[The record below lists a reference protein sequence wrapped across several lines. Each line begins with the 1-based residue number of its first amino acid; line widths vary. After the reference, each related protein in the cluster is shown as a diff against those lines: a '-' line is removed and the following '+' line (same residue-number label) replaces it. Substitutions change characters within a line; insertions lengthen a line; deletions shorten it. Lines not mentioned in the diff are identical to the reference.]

1 MFIPTAFALLALAR
15 SVLAETVTVDWSI
28 DWVEASPDGFTR
40 PVIGINGEW
49 PCPILQANLG
59 DTIVVNIVNNLG
71 NETTGMHWH
80 GIGQYGTPE
89 MDGSPAAAQCPI
101 PPGAEFTYK
110 FTVCVPCLTLKGG

>member
-1 MFIPTAFALLALAR
+1 MFIPATIALLALTR
-15 SVLAETVTVDWSI
+15 SVLADTVTANWSI
-28 DWVEASPDGFTR
+28 DWVEAAPDGSTR

-49 PCPILQANLG
+49 PCPILEANLG

-89 MDGSPAAAQCPI
+89 MDGSPAAAQCAI

-110 FTVCVPCLTLKGG
+110 FTVGVDTFDRRG